1 MNHMGQ
7 YTPDFQGVK
16 IAVVSGLSDLAMFAG
31 CKSNLFFGT
40 STKLDMDFNEVA
52 VLDMSG
58 VDGSQNVRLISRWTA
73 GVQVGVDADF
83 TYQS

>member
-1 MNHMGQ
+1 
-7 YTPDFQGVK
+7 
-16 IAVVSGLSDLAMFAG
+16 
-31 CKSNLFFGT
+31 
-40 STKLDMDFNEVA
+40 MDFNEVK

-58 VDGSQNVRLISRWTA
+58 VDGSQNVRLVARWTA